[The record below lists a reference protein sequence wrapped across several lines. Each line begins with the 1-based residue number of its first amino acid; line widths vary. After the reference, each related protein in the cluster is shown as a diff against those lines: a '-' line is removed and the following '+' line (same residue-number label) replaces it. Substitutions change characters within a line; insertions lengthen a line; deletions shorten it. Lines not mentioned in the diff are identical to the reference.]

1 MNFNIEVHYPTNS
14 DNLLASSS
22 SWGNNV
28 IKSGKMWHLPLEII
42 TLTQTD
48 LLKITPIVENSTEVY
63 EKQIINWNSNKS
75 NELLSFN
82 DKIFIEVFIEK
93 KKIVIYDEMN
103 KKKTDYIF
111 NLILMPTVTFFNY
124 LPYKITY
131 YISNDMR
138 QVIILFD
145 ITYANGTNF

>member
-1 MNFNIEVHYPTNS
+1 
-14 DNLLASSS
+14 
-22 SWGNNV
+22 
-28 IKSGKMWHLPLEII
+28 MWHLPLEII

>member
-1 MNFNIEVHYPTNS
+1 MRY
-14 DNLLASSS
+14 LLVSIFC
-22 SWGNNV
+22 WGIIV
-28 IKSGKMWHLPLEII
+28 FKSGNMCHLPLEVI

-138 QVIILFD
+138 QVIFLFD
-145 ITYANGTNF
+145 